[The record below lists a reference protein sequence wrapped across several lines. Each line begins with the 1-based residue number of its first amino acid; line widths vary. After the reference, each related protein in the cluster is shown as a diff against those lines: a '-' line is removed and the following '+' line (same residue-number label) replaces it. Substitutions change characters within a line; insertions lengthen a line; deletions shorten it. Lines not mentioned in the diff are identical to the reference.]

1 MRQTRNYGALNESHR
16 EVDEQQNSSAAPGQE
31 DPAPSRQPRNYG
43 ALHETQSQVD
53 GRQNSPA
60 TEERAEHPAPL
71 RSWTHYGGMVPQQ
84 GSANIWIR
92 QNYEIRMAESDKPGA
107 GREGE
112 GAQSPQSNR
121 DQDQA
126 ELQEARAA
134 VEDAR
139 RREAAE
145 RARQHEHDRS
155 GPER

>member
-1 MRQTRNYGALNESHR
+1 
-16 EVDEQQNSSAAPGQE
+16 
-31 DPAPSRQPRNYG
+31 
-43 ALHETQSQVD
+43 
-53 GRQNSPA
+53 
-60 TEERAEHPAPL
+60 
-71 RSWTHYGGMVPQQ
+71 
-84 GSANIWIR
+84 
-92 QNYEIRMAESDKPGA
+92 MAESDKPGA